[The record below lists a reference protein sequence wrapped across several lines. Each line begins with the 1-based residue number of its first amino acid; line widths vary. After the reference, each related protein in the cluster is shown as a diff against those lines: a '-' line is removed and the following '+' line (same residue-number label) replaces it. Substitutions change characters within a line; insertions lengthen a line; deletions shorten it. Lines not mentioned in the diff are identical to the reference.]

1 MTRFVAVNAML
12 LVVVVVVVSVVISV
26 VGSVVGSV
34 LIICTLLSLRRVAH
48 RGVHFVVLGV

>member
-1 MTRFVAVNAML
+1 MTRFVAVSAML
-12 LVVVVVVVSVVISV
+12 LVVVVVVVSVVI
-26 VGSVVGSV
+26 SVVGSV